1 MANTPAIVVVLTAP
15 IPTSRMPSF
24 PVASAIFGGFFT
36 TGDYII
42 REMSLGAARREACVK
57 VR

>member
-1 MANTPAIVVVLTAP
+1 MASTPAIVVVLTAP

-42 REMSLGAARREACVK
+42 RKMSRSGGEPRGV
-57 VR
+57 V